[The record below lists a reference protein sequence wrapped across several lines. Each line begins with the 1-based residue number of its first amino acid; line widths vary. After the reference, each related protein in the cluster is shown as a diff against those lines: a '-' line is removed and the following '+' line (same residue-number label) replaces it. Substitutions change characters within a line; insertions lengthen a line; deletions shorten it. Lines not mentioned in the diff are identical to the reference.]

1 VSKFLGGIII
11 MVYLGFILA
20 AVITVFAAIKLSTYA
35 DTIGE
40 KTSLGGMVVGT
51 IFLAG
56 ATSLP
61 EVTTSVSAIVLDS
74 PDIAVGNVFGSNMFN
89 LLIIASFDLYY
100 RRQQIFKNA
109 GKSHIYTA
117 SIGLLL
123 ATVALLALSL
133 KIDYSILGI
142 GVDVWVLMSIYGLGI
157 WLISYLTKK
166 YPEEPVA
173 EPEEYNLSAIPLKRA
188 IIGFVIAALFIMGA
202 GTLLTVT
209 GDQIAVITGLG
220 ASFVGSFLI
229 AATTSLPEAIAVLVA
244 LQLRNYNLAIGSILG
259 SNLFNILILGASDV
273 FYRQGSIIAAVSDV
287 HQITA
292 AAVGILSVVILY
304 ALVRKPRESSI
315 RYAMPSV
322 ILVILYFISSYLIFI
337 Q

>member
-1 VSKFLGGIII
+1 
-11 MVYLGFILA
+11 MVFLGFIFA
-20 AVITVFAAIKLSTYA
+20 AILTVLAAIKLSTYA

-61 EVTTSVSAIVLDS
+61 EVTTSVTAIVLDS

-89 LLIIASFDLYY
+89 LLIIASFDLYF

-109 GKSHIYTA
+109 SKSHIYTA
-117 SIGLLL
+117 SVGMLL
-123 ATVALLALSL
+123 AIVSLLALSI
-133 KIDYSILGI
+133 KIEYTFLGI
-142 GVDVWVLMSIYGLGI
+142 GLDIWILMIIYALGI
-157 WLISYLTKK
+157 ALISHLSKK
-166 YPEEPVA
+166 YPEEPVE
-173 EPEEYNLSAIPLKRA
+173 EPEDYNLSAIPLKKA
-188 IIGFVIAALFIMGA
+188 IIGFVIAAIVILGA

-244 LQLRNYNLAIGSILG
+244 IQLRNYNLAIGSILG

-273 FYRQGSIIAAVSDV
+273 FYRNGSIIADVSNV

-304 ALVRKPRESSI
+304 TLVRKPRESSF
-315 RYAMPSV
+315 RYALPSV
-322 ILVILYFISSYLIFI
+322 VLVILYFLSSYLIFI

>member
-1 VSKFLGGIII
+1 
-11 MVYLGFILA
+11 MVFVGFIFA
-20 AVITVFAAIKLSTYA
+20 AIITVLAAIKLSTYA

-40 KTSLGGMVVGT
+40 KTSLGGLVVGT

-109 GKSHIYTA
+109 EQTHIYTA

-123 ATVALLALSL
+123 AIVSLLALSL
-133 KIDYSILGI
+133 KLEYAFLGI
-142 GVDVWVLMSIYGLGI
+142 GIDIWVLITIYGLGMWI
-157 WLISYLTKK
+157 ISYLSKINLQK
-166 YPEEPVA
+166 PVS
-173 EPEEYNLSAIPLKRA
+173 EPEEYNMSAIPLKQA
-188 IIGFVIAALFIMGA
+188 IIGFVIAALVIMGA

-244 LQLRNYNLAIGSILG
+244 LQLRNHNLAIGSILG

-273 FYRQGSIIAAVSDV
+273 FYRKGSIIAAVSDV

-304 ALVRKPRESSI
+304 ALIRKPRESTI
-315 RYAMPSV
+315 RYALPSL
-322 ILVILYFISSYLIFI
+322 ILVVLYFVSSYFIFI

>member
-1 VSKFLGGIII
+1 
-11 MVYLGFILA
+11 MVFLGFIFA
-20 AVITVFAAIKLSTYA
+20 ALLTVLAAIKLSTYA

-61 EVTTSVSAIVLDS
+61 EVTTSVSAIILDS

-100 RRQQIFKNA
+100 RRQQIFRNA
-109 GKSHIYTA
+109 GRSHVYTA

-123 ATVALLALSL
+123 AIVSLLALSL
-133 KIDYSILGI
+133 KIEYSFLSI
-142 GVDVWVLMSIYGLGI
+142 GLDIWILMSIYGLGI
-157 WLISYLTKK
+157 WLISYLAKK
-166 YPEEPVA
+166 NPEVPVE

-188 IIGFVIAALFIMGA
+188 IIGFIIAAIVIMGA

-229 AATTSLPEAIAVLVA
+229 AATTSLPEAISVLVA
-244 LQLRNYNLAIGSILG
+244 LQLRNHNLAIGSILG

-273 FYRQGSIIAAVSDV
+273 FYQKGSIIAAVSDV

-304 ALVRKPRESSI
+304 ALVRKQRESTF
-315 RYAMPSV
+315 RYALPSL

>member
-1 VSKFLGGIII
+1 
-11 MVYLGFILA
+11 MVFIGFIFA
-20 AVITVFAAIKLSTYA
+20 ALLTVFAAIKLSTYA

-89 LLIIASFDLYY
+89 LLIIASFDLYF
-100 RRQQIFKNA
+100 RKQQIFKNA
-109 GKSHIYTA
+109 ERSHIYTA
-117 SIGLLL
+117 SIGLIL
-123 ATVALLALSL
+123 AIVAILALSL
-133 KIDYSILGI
+133 KTPYSFLGI
-142 GVDVWVLMSIYGLGI
+142 GVDIWILMVIYIVGMMF
-157 WLISYLTKK
+157 ISYLSKK
-166 YPEEPVA
+166 NPQQPVT
-173 EPEEYNLSAIPLKRA
+173 EPEEYNMSAISLKRA
-188 IIGFVIAALFIMGA
+188 IVGFIIAAIVIMGA

-229 AATTSLPEAIAVLVA
+229 AATTSLPEAISVLVA

-273 FYRQGSIIAAVSDV
+273 FYRKGSIISAVSDV

-304 ALVRKPRESSI
+304 SLVRKSRESAF
-315 RYAMPSV
+315 RYALPSL

>member
-1 VSKFLGGIII
+1 
-11 MVYLGFILA
+11 MVFFGFILA
-20 AVITVFAAIKLSTYA
+20 AIITVLAAIKLSTYA

-40 KTSLGGMVVGT
+40 KTSLGGMMVGT
-51 IFLAG
+51 LLLAG

-89 LLIIASFDLYY
+89 LLIIASFDLYF
-100 RRQQIFKNA
+100 RKQQIFKNA
-109 GKSHIYTA
+109 ERAHLYTA
-117 SIGLLL
+117 SVGLLL
-123 ATVALLALSL
+123 AIVALLALSL
-133 KIDYSILGI
+133 KIDYTFLGI
-142 GVDVWVLMSIYGLGI
+142 GLDIWILMAIYVLGI
-157 WLISYLTKK
+157 RLISYLSKK
-166 YPEEPVA
+166 HPQEPVV
-173 EPEEYNLSAIPLKRA
+173 EPEEYNMSAISLKRA
-188 IIGFVIAALFIMGA
+188 VIGFVIAALVIMGA

-229 AATTSLPEAIAVLVA
+229 AATTSLPEAVAVLVA

-259 SNLFNILILGASDV
+259 SNLFNILILAASDV
-273 FYRQGSIIAAVSDV
+273 FYQKGSIIAAVSNV

-292 AAVGILSVVILY
+292 AAVGILSIVILY
-304 ALVRKPRESSI
+304 TLIRKPRVSSF
-315 RYAMPSV
+315 RYALPSV
-322 ILVILYFISSYLIFI
+322 VLVILYFISSYLIFI

>member
-1 VSKFLGGIII
+1 
-11 MVYLGFILA
+11 MVFLGFILA
-20 AVITVFAAIKLSTYA
+20 AAITVFAAIKLSTYA

-61 EVTTSVSAIVLDS
+61 EVTTSVSAILLDS

-100 RRQQIFKNA
+100 RKQQIFKNA

-123 ATVALLALSL
+123 AIVSLLALTI
-133 KIDYSILGI
+133 KIDYSFLEI
-142 GVDVWVLMSIYGLGI
+142 GVDVWILMTVYFLGI
-157 WLISYLTKK
+157 WVISYLSKK

-188 IIGFVIAALFIMGA
+188 IIGFVIAALVIMGA

-273 FYRQGSIIAAVSDV
+273 FYRQGSIIAAVSEV

-315 RYAMPSV
+315 RYALPSV

>member
-1 VSKFLGGIII
+1 
-11 MVYLGFILA
+11 MVFLGFIFA
-20 AVITVFAAIKLSTYA
+20 AILTVIAAIKLSTYA

-40 KTSLGGMVVGT
+40 KTSLGGMLVGT
-51 IFLAG
+51 LLLAG

-89 LLIIASFDLYY
+89 LLIIASFDLYF
-100 RRQQIFKNA
+100 RKQQIFQYA
-109 GKSHIYTA
+109 ERSHLYTA
-117 SIGLLL
+117 SLGLIL
-123 ATVALLALSL
+123 AIVALLALSL
-133 KIDYSILGI
+133 RIDYSFMGI
-142 GVDVWVLMSIYGLGI
+142 GIDVWILMSIYVGGM
-157 WLISYLTKK
+157 WYVSYLTKK
-166 YPEEPVA
+166 NPQEPVV
-173 EPEEYNLSAIPLKRA
+173 EPEEYNMSAISLRRA
-188 IIGFVIAALFIMGA
+188 IIGFIVAALVIMGA
-202 GTLLTVT
+202 GTLLTIT

-229 AATTSLPEAIAVLVA
+229 AATTSLPEAVAVLVA

-259 SNLFNILILGASDV
+259 SNLFNILILGASDI
-273 FYRQGSIIAAVSDV
+273 FYQKGSIISAVSNV

-304 ALVRKPRESSI
+304 SLIRKPRESTF
-315 RYAMPSV
+315 RYAIPSL

>member
-1 VSKFLGGIII
+1 
-11 MVYLGFILA
+11 MVFLGFIFA
-20 AVITVFAAIKLSTYA
+20 AIITVLAAIKLSTYA

-40 KTSLGGMVVGT
+40 KTSLGGMLVGT

-89 LLIIASFDLYY
+89 LLIIASFDLYF
-100 RRQQIFKNA
+100 RKQQIFKNA
-109 GKSHIYTA
+109 ERSHLYTA

-123 ATVALLALSL
+123 AIIALLALSL
-133 KIDYSILGI
+133 KINYSFLGI
-142 GVDVWVLMSIYGLGI
+142 GVDIWILMFIYILGM
-157 WLISYLTKK
+157 LFISYLSKK
-166 YPEEPVA
+166 HPQSPVE
-173 EPEEYNLSAIPLKRA
+173 EPEEYNMSAISLKKA
-188 IIGFVIAALFIMGA
+188 VIGFMIAALVIMGA

-229 AATTSLPEAIAVLVA
+229 AATTSLPEAISVLVA

-273 FYRQGSIIAAVSDV
+273 FYQKGSIIAAVSGV

-292 AAVGILSVVILY
+292 AAVGILSVVVLY
-304 ALVRKPRESSI
+304 SLVRKPRESTF
-315 RYAMPSV
+315 RYALPSV
-322 ILVILYFISSYLIFI
+322 ILVILYFVSSYLIFI

>member
-1 VSKFLGGIII
+1 
-11 MVYLGFILA
+11 MVFIGFIFA
-20 AVITVFAAIKLSTYA
+20 ALLTVFAAIKLSTYA

-89 LLIIASFDLYY
+89 LLIIASFDLYF
-100 RRQQIFKNA
+100 RKQQIFKNA
-109 GKSHIYTA
+109 ERSHIYTA
-117 SIGLLL
+117 SIGLIL
-123 ATVALLALSL
+123 AIVAILALSL
-133 KIDYSILGI
+133 KTPYSFLGI
-142 GVDVWVLMSIYGLGI
+142 GVDIWILMVIYIVGMMF
-157 WLISYLTKK
+157 ISYLSKK
-166 YPEEPVA
+166 NPQQPVT
-173 EPEEYNLSAIPLKRA
+173 EPEEYNMSAISLKRA
-188 IIGFVIAALFIMGA
+188 IVGFIIAAIVIMGA

-229 AATTSLPEAIAVLVA
+229 AATTSLPEAISVLVA

-273 FYRQGSIIAAVSDV
+273 FYRKGSIISAVSDV

-304 ALVRKPRESSI
+304 SLVRKPRESAF
-315 RYAMPSV
+315 RYALPSL

>member
-1 VSKFLGGIII
+1 
-11 MVYLGFILA
+11 MVFIGFIVA
-20 AVITVFAAIKLSTYA
+20 AIITVLAAIKLSTYA

-51 IFLAG
+51 LLLAG

-89 LLIIASFDLYY
+89 LLIIASFDLYF
-100 RRQQIFKNA
+100 RKQQIFKNA
-109 GKSHIYTA
+109 EQSHIYTA

-123 ATVALLALSL
+123 AVVSLLALSIKL
-133 KIDYSILGI
+133 DYALLGI
-142 GVDVWVLMSIYGLGI
+142 GIDIWVLITIYGIGM
-157 WLISYLTKK
+157 WLVSYLSKK
-166 YPEEPVA
+166 NVQQPVS
-173 EPEEYNLSAIPLKRA
+173 EPEEYNMSAIPLKRA
-188 IIGFVIAALFIMGA
+188 IIGFVIAALVIMGA

-244 LQLRNYNLAIGSILG
+244 LQLRNFNLAIGSILG
-259 SNLFNILILGASDV
+259 SNLFNILILGASDI
-273 FYRQGSIIAAVSDV
+273 FYRKGSIIAAVSNV

-304 ALVRKPRESSI
+304 ALIRKPRESTI
-315 RYAMPSV
+315 RYALPSLF
-322 ILVILYFISSYLIFI
+322 LVILYFVSSYLIFI

>member
-1 VSKFLGGIII
+1 MKEGGNY
-11 MVYLGFILA
+11 MVFVWFILA
-20 AVITVFAAIKLSTYA
+20 AILTVLAAIKLSTYA

-89 LLIIASFDLYY
+89 LLILASFDLYF
-100 RRQQIFKNA
+100 RKQQIFAAAERN
-109 GKSHIYTA
+109 HIYTA

-123 ATVALLALSL
+123 AVVSLLALTIR
-133 KIDYSILGI
+133 IDYSFLGVGIDIWILMI
-142 GVDVWVLMSIYGLGI
+142 IYGFGV
-157 WLISYLTKK
+157 WLISYLSKK
-166 YPEEPVA
+166 NPQLPQAETEESS
-173 EPEEYNLSAIPLKRA
+173 YNLSAISLKGA
-188 IIGFVIAALFIMGA
+188 IIGFSIAALVIMGA
-202 GTLLTVT
+202 GTLLTIM

-229 AATTSLPEAIAVLVA
+229 AATTSLPEAVSVLVA
-244 LQLRNYNLAIGSILG
+244 LQLRNHNLAIGSILG

-273 FYRQGSIIAAVSDV
+273 FYQKGSILAAVSDV

-304 ALVRKPRESSI
+304 ALIRKSRESSF
-315 RYAMPSV
+315 RYALPSL
-322 ILVILYFISSYLIFI
+322 ILIILYFVSSFLIFI